1 LYTYVNVIRREKHV
15 LVAVCDAEILGKTFK
30 HGKLTFEVRES
41 FYKGAKMQIKEA
53 IELIRT
59 ATNANLIGPNIV
71 KAAIQEGLVHPQ
83 AVLNI
88 SGIPHA
94 IIVRL

>member
-1 LYTYVNVIRREKHV
+1 MKVIRKERHV
-15 LVAVCDAEILGKTFK
+15 LVAACDVEILGKTFK

-41 FYKGAKMQIKEA
+41 FYKGARMKIKEA
-53 IELIRT
+53 IELIRN
-59 ATNANLIGPNIV
+59 ATNANLIGSNIV
-71 KAAIQEGLVHPQ
+71 NAAIQEGLVHPE
-83 AVLNI
+83 AVLVI